1 MGPTA
6 MAYVLNGPNLNLLGS
21 REPEV
26 YGSTTLAD
34 IEQACASHA
43 DALGIGLVFR
53 QSNHEG
59 ALIDWLQEASRTA
72 IGVVLNPGGFGHH
85 SVALHDAVRACA
97 CPVIGVHL
105 SNIHAREPFR
115 RIDRMAAAAT
125 GVISGLGVDG
135 YCCALDMIARRAN
148 PS

>member
-1 MGPTA
+1 MEPTA
-6 MAYVLNGPNLNLLGS
+6 TAFVLNGPNLNLLGR

-34 IEQACASHA
+34 IEQACASCA

-85 SVALHDAVRACA
+85 SVALHDAVRACT

-105 SNIHAREPFR
+105 SNIHAREPWR
-115 RIDRMAAAAT
+115 RTDRMAEAAT
-125 GVISGLGVDG
+125 GVISGLGIDG
-135 YCCALDMIARRAN
+135 YRGALEILARRTRT
-148 PS
+148 P

>member
-6 MAYVLNGPNLNLLGS
+6 TAYVLNGPNLNMLGS

-26 YGSTTLAD
+26 YGSATLAE
-34 IEQACASHA
+34 IEQACGSCA
-43 DALGIGLVFR
+43 DALGIGLAFR

-59 ALIDWLQEASRTA
+59 ALIDWIQEASEKA
-72 IGVVLNPGGFGHH
+72 IGVVLNPGGFGHQ

-105 SNIHAREPFR
+105 SNVHAREPYR
-115 RIDRMAAAAT
+115 QTDRMAEAAT
-125 GVISGLGVDG
+125 GVITGLGIDG
-135 YCCALDMIARRAN
+135 YTSALEILARRAH
-148 PS
+148 SS